1 LREGSGGINSE
12 GVRSSLRWI
21 FCTVVVFVRLV
32 YGIFVDM
39 YIDGIGNET
48 TRKMR
53 LYSMYVFIPN
63 KRERD
68 LKGKTYIELDSAS
81 TNNMLYNIAFDDMYL
96 NFEL

>member
-1 LREGSGGINSE
+1 
-12 GVRSSLRWI
+12 
-21 FCTVVVFVRLV
+21 
-32 YGIFVDM
+32 M

-81 TNNMLYNIAFDDMYL
+81 TNNMLYSNAFDDMYL
-96 NFEL
+96 VLDIIKPW

>member
-1 LREGSGGINSE
+1 
-12 GVRSSLRWI
+12 
-21 FCTVVVFVRLV
+21 
-32 YGIFVDM
+32 M

-81 TNNMLYNIAFDDMYL
+81 TNNMLYSIAFDDMYRNRYDYAIIEIFIFICAKL
-96 NFEL
+96 C

>member
-1 LREGSGGINSE
+1 
-12 GVRSSLRWI
+12 
-21 FCTVVVFVRLV
+21 
-32 YGIFVDM
+32 M

-81 TNNMLYNIAFDDMYL
+81 TNNMLYSNAFDDMYL
-96 NFEL
+96 MIWQIERINRYNYAMIEIFICAKLC

>member
-1 LREGSGGINSE
+1 
-12 GVRSSLRWI
+12 
-21 FCTVVVFVRLV
+21 
-32 YGIFVDM
+32 M

-81 TNNMLYNIAFDDMYL
+81 TNNMLYSIAFDDMYL
-96 NFEL
+96 NFEWFTYAIIEIFIFICAKLC

>member
-1 LREGSGGINSE
+1 
-12 GVRSSLRWI
+12 
-21 FCTVVVFVRLV
+21 
-32 YGIFVDM
+32 M

-68 LKGKTYIELDSAS
+68 LKGKTYIELDFAS
-81 TNNMLYNIAFDDMYL
+81 TNNMLYSNAFDDMYFVLCHDRNFYFYLCKIML
-96 NFEL
+96 NPLCQIASYLFRSYNRCYST

>member
-1 LREGSGGINSE
+1 MDILY
-12 GVRSSLRWI
+12 RSC
-21 FCTVVVFVRLV
+21 FCTFSS

-81 TNNMLYNIAFDDMYL
+81 TNNMLYSNAFDDMYL
-96 NFEL
+96 VLDIIKP

>member
-1 LREGSGGINSE
+1 M
-12 GVRSSLRWI
+12 
-21 FCTVVVFVRLV
+21 RLV

-53 LYSMYVFIPN
+53 LYSMYAFILD

-68 LKGKTYIELDSAS
+68 LQR
-81 TNNMLYNIAFDDMYL
+81 
-96 NFEL
+96 